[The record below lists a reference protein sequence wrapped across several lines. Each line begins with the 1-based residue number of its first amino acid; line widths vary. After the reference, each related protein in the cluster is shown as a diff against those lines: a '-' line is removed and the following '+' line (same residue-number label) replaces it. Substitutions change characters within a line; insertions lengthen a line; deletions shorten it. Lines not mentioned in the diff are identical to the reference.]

1 MIDLYDW
8 LRELFTYPENL
19 HPQFAVSMKKPRTKD
34 MPSYVD
40 REYEFKNHG
49 LRFRIGLVMHE
60 KNHTRLVIYA
70 PDRKLEMESE
80 KFVLPFKVLDCNYIL
95 YGLYLNI
102 AAYLIAVDNAKL
114 DLILP
119 CEPNKKE
126 VTFLY
131 RPEIAKAILEWKAKN
146 EKERTS
152 NSASVHERAGQVGL
166 FQ

>member
-8 LRELFTYPENL
+8 LRTIFNYPENL
-19 HPQFAVSMKKPRTKD
+19 HPDFVLSINQERTKD
-34 MPSYVD
+34 LPSHVD
-40 REYEFKNHG
+40 RDYEFKNHG

-60 KNHTRLVIYA
+60 KNHTRLVIYGA
-70 PDRKLEMESE
+70 DRKLSMESDY
-80 KFVLPFKVLDCNYIL
+80 LISPFNVLDCNYIL

-102 AAYLIAVDNAKL
+102 AAYLIGVDNAKL

-126 VTFLY
+126 VTFIY
-131 RPEIAKAILEWKAKN
+131 RPEIAKGILDWKAKT
-146 EKERTS
+146 EKERAG
-152 NSASVHERAGQVGL
+152 SAVADRQEAGQVGM